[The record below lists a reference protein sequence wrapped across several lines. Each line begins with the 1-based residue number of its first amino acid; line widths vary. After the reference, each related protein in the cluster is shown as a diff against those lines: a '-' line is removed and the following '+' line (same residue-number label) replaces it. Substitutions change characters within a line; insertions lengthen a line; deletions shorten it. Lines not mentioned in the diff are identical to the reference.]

1 MGAEHSR
8 FRIGLSDIIMAEVEP
23 RLVVKI
29 LRVADA
35 HIRIAFAAD
44 PVHDLQCVKLK
55 IIVRVPE
62 DHIFS

>member
-1 MGAEHSR
+1 
-8 FRIGLSDIIMAEVEP
+8 MAEVEP

-62 DHIFS
+62 DHIFSRGHGEPVVSGGSQ